1 MKPLRLIGL
10 ILTWT
15 ILFSCHKEQLDAVQ
29 DNQFKNLKDGDLVW
43 NTVSLELQVSNAQ
56 TVNSVEIQI
65 SGNHLITLAQP
76 PFQYSWDTRSLP
88 DGSYDLRA
96 TVSYQSGQ
104 VKTASTSVQVRNQ
117 LLTLAV
123 PSDHLRYNEKGW
135 IFLSSGNGS
144 VINIQ
149 ELKNG
154 NSIVLSNPDY
164 NEKTFTL
171 SEAYLVDG
179 RYLSLTSFEYVPRGY
194 WTLDLSQSDDPVLGS
209 LRVSFKDSTGTHP
222 YFISTS
228 GDSKVFL
235 DGGNSVSLD
244 VTTAPTRLFIREIY
258 QTVNHYELIP
268 GLSANDQYVGK
279 FSDLKT
285 PLQSVQ
291 VTSLNGAQGAHIITY
306 GFTTPNKFDEY
317 YSLGVANLTGGS
329 LVIEYPGSTFAAYG
343 SASTLRTA
351 DYRIDAF
358 HPSKFYDIIPLRA
371 DVQFQDRGNNYV
383 SLATSGNFDT
393 YFIGWGYADKVSTF
407 DWTWAGQGGQSEY
420 IRLITLPD
428 MIRTAGEVSFNPE
441 QLQFYGVV
449 QLADYE
455 VAQGYDSFL
464 SYISA
469 NGRSAPYQFG
479 KAWKEQTFYKAGSTG
494 GRSIAKDP
502 PTIRDRFRR

>member
-1 MKPLRLIGL
+1 MRRYRFIG
-10 ILTWT
+10 ILVAW
-15 ILFSCHKEQLDAVQ
+15 ILLFSCHKEQLDAVP
-29 DNQFKNLKDGDLVW
+29 DAQFKNLKDGDMVW

-56 TVNSVEIQI
+56 TASSVELQI
-65 SGNHLITLAQP
+65 SGNHLTTIAHP

-96 TVSYQSGQ
+96 TLSYQAGR

-268 GLSANDQYVGK
+268 GLGANDQYVGK

-285 PLQSVQ
+285 
-291 VTSLNGAQGAHIITY
+291 
-306 GFTTPNKFDEY
+306 
-317 YSLGVANLTGGS
+317 
-329 LVIEYPGSTFAAYG
+329 
-343 SASTLRTA
+343 
-351 DYRIDAF
+351 
-358 HPSKFYDIIPLRA
+358 
-371 DVQFQDRGNNYV
+371 
-383 SLATSGNFDT
+383 
-393 YFIGWGYADKVSTF
+393 
-407 DWTWAGQGGQSEY
+407 
-420 IRLITLPD
+420 
-428 MIRTAGEVSFNPE
+428 
-441 QLQFYGVV
+441 
-449 QLADYE
+449 
-455 VAQGYDSFL
+455 
-464 SYISA
+464 
-469 NGRSAPYQFG
+469 
-479 KAWKEQTFYKAGSTG
+479 
-494 GRSIAKDP
+494 
-502 PTIRDRFRR
+502 